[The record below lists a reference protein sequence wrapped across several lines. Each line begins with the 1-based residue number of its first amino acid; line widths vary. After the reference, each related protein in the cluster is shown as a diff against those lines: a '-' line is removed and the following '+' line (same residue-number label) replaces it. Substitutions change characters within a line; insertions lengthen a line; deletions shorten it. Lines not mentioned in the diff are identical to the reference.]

1 MMEMLRCLVPLLAVA
16 AQWFLSFLVAKSK
29 REAPFAMQF
38 FHQDKAVS
46 GAAAWPWPS
55 GSEGG
60 IPGVSS
66 SGCQD
71 GSLTIM
77 GGMVT
82 HVLCEVRGS
91 SQRWPQGR
99 EPFLEL
105 ALSTKG
111 SFSKAYW
118 VSGELKSRCSLVSG
132 TLGPGWVCCGRSVKL
147 LPCHVSTPM

>member
-60 IPGVSS
+60 FLGSHQAGVKTGPSPS
-66 SGCQD
+66 
-71 GSLTIM
+71 
-77 GGMVT
+77 
-82 HVLCEVRGS
+82 
-91 SQRWPQGR
+91 
-99 EPFLEL
+99 
-105 ALSTKG
+105 
-111 SFSKAYW
+111 W
-118 VSGELKSRCSLVSG
+118 V
-132 TLGPGWVCCGRSVKL
+132 GW
-147 LPCHVSTPM
+147 